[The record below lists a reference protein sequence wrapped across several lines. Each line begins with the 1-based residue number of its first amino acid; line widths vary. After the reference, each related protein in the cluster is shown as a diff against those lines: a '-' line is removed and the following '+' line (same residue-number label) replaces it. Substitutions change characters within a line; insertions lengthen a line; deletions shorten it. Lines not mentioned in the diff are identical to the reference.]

1 MVAVCGLVCV
11 LMHVIAVLYPQVVFF
26 IYTNSKLH
34 RFCFKKKAVYISI
47 KVVKATVVL
56 LGTFRGV
63 FEFNLI
69 RPNLIPKTC
78 TSEAQRELSSFK
90 LSLYCI

>member
-1 MVAVCGLVCV
+1 MAGILGLLPKTDKWWLCVGLCVCLCMS
-11 LMHVIAVLYPQVVFF
+11 LQFCILKWSFLYIQILSCIGFV
-26 IYTNSKLH
+26 KK
-34 RFCFKKKAVYISI
+34 KKKAVYISI

-69 RPNLIPKTC
+69 RPNLIPKNMY
-78 TSEAQRELSSFK
+78 Q
-90 LSLYCI
+90 

>member
-11 LMHVIAVLYPQVVFF
+11 LMHVIAVLYPQVVCIGFV
-26 IYTNSKLH
+26 K
-34 RFCFKKKAVYISI
+34 KKKAVYISI

-69 RPNLIPKTC
+69 RPNLIPKNMY
-78 TSEAQRELSSFK
+78 Q
-90 LSLYCI
+90 